1 MTLDPLAAGT
11 AVFVLGVCLGHVTV
25 GITRLHAQ
33 LEAKLGNLSRLADGV
48 FVVVGW
54 ALGLGLAAVGGWYA
68 AQGLDS
74 ISHQVGLVAGLAGG
88 VSSSA
93 YYKQVRK
100 LVLRAVSKKVDAA
113 GEQDEG

>member
-1 MTLDPLAAGT
+1 MTLDPLASGT

-25 GITRLHAQ
+25 GVTRLHAE
-33 LEAKLGNLSRLADGV
+33 LEAKVGDLSRLVDGV

-100 LVLRAVSKKVDAA
+100 LVLRAVSKKVGDAA
-113 GEQDEG
+113 G